1 MKKVLFL
8 SAALVFGLST
18 FAQFKP
24 AKVSEQ
30 FRNVKAIKPAH
41 AVQETMNFSTAANYS
56 VAPAPSKAQTE
67 VQIGNT
73 RYDLQSNASVQNR
86 IYLYEDGTVGATF
99 TFGLTET
106 AFADR
111 GTGYNYFDG
120 SAWGANPTAKIEL
133 NRSGWPSYAPL
144 GAGEIVVSHN
154 GSTGLLVNKR
164 SAKGTGT
171 WSQSVLV
178 GPACSNGTT
187 ALLWPRMI
195 TSGENTI
202 HIIACTDQATAPAVW
217 TYQGLA
223 LAIVYIRSTDGGV
236 TWDAPRILPGM
247 DSASIVTPYVAGF
260 GGDSYGWANPVGD
273 TIAFVVGDDW
283 KGLFYMK
290 STDGGTTWTKN
301 TVLDI
306 PVPTVFPTAKFCTTD
321 GYQAIA
327 LDKTGKAHIAF
338 GRTRVYM
345 SAATVDSSFYYP
357 YTDGLVYWNEDMPA
371 LDTTQLGD
379 LNGLNTAGQLIALM
393 EDYNGDTTINFP
405 TPAVS
410 GDLAFGKYFNSLS
423 SFPQIHVDADNN
435 LFISYSQCREDKIDA
450 NGTKLYRHL
459 FLYRD
464 IAGDVSNTDLTG
476 DIIHDYD
483 ECVFG
488 SMSQTSNDKI
498 HIVYQADDTP
508 GLAVRG
514 DETAYGDNFMYY
526 IAVDKIPTGVNE
538 NEASANMNIYPN
550 PTSEYSYINLNL
562 EKASK
567 VNVSITNLVGQEV
580 FNKEFGQLS
589 AGNHMLTVNV
599 NNLNS
604 GIYFFTVQSGNERIT
619 KKVIIK

>member
-30 FRNVKAIKPAH
+30 FRNVKAIKPAQ

-56 VAPAPSKAQTE
+56 VAPAPAKAINE

-86 IYLYEDGTVGATF
+86 IYLYDDGTIGASF

-154 GSTGLLVNKR
+154 GSTGLLINKR
-164 SAKGTGT
+164 AAKGTGT
-171 WSQSVLV
+171 WEQSVLV

-195 TSGENTI
+195 TSGNTV

-217 TYQGLA
+217 TYEGLA
-223 LAIVYIRSTDGGV
+223 LAIVYIRSTDGGA

-247 DSASIVTPYVAGF
+247 DSASIVSTYIAGF

-273 TIAFVVGDDW
+273 TVAFVVGDDW

-290 STDGGTTWTKN
+290 STDGGTTWTKT

-306 PVPTVFPTAKFCTTD
+306 PAPTVFPTAKFCTTD

-327 LDKTGKAHIAF
+327 LDKNGKAHIAF

-345 SAATVDSSFYYP
+345 SAASADSSFYYP
-357 YTDGLVYWNEDMPA
+357 YTDGLVYWNEDMPV
-371 LDTTQLGD
+371 LDTVQLGD
-379 LNGLNTAGQLIALM
+379 LNGLNNAGQLIGYM

-405 TPAVS
+405 TPAS
-410 GDLAFGKYFNSLS
+410 ADELAVGKYFNSLS
-423 SFPQIHVDADNN
+423 SFPQIHVDADDN

-459 FLYRD
+459 FLYKRVT
-464 IAGDVSNTDLTG
+464 GDTTNTDLTA

-488 SMSQTSNDKI
+488 SMSQTSNDRI
-498 HIVYQADDTP
+498 HIIYQADDTP

-514 DETAYGDNFMYY
+514 DETAYGDNFIYY
-526 IAVDKIPTGVNE
+526 VAVDKIETGVNE
-538 NEASANMNIYPN
+538 NEAAVNMNIYPN
-550 PTSEYSYINLNL
+550 PTSEYSYIDLNL
-562 EKASK
+562 QKASK
-567 VNVSITNLVGQEV
+567 VNVTITNLVGQEV

-604 GIYFFTVQSGNERIT
+604 GIYFYTVQSGNERIT

>member
-24 AKVSEQ
+24 AQVSEQ
-30 FRNVKAIKPAH
+30 FRNVKAVKPAH
-41 AVQETMNFSTAANYS
+41 AVQETMNFSTVANHS
-56 VAPAPSKAQTE
+56 VAPAPSKAISE

-73 RYDLQSNASVQNR
+73 RYDLQSNSSVQNR
-86 IYLYEDGTVGATF
+86 IFLFDDGTVGATF
-99 TFGLTET
+99 NFGLTET

-120 SAWGANPTAKIEL
+120 SAWGPNPTAKIEL
-133 NRSGWPSYAPL
+133 NRCGWPSYAPL

-154 GSTGLLVNKR
+154 GSTGLLINKR
-164 SAKGTGT
+164 DVKGTGAWT
-171 WSQSVLV
+171 QSVLV
-178 GPACSNGTT
+178 GPTTTGGTT

-195 TSGENTI
+195 TSGNTI
-202 HIIACTDQATAPAVW
+202 HIIACTDQATSG
-217 TYQGLA
+217 TYYYEGLA
-223 LAIVYIRSTDGGV
+223 LALVYIRSTDGGA

-247 DSASIVTPYVAGF
+247 DSASIVTTYNPGF
-260 GGDSYGWANPVGD
+260 GGDAYGFANPVGD
-273 TIAFVVGDDW
+273 TVAFIVGDSW
-283 KGLFYMK
+283 QGLFYMK
-290 STDGGTTWTKN
+290 STDGGTTWTKHS
-301 TVLDI
+301 VLD
-306 PVPTVFPTAKFCTTD
+306 VPAPTSFPTAKFCTTD

-327 LDKTGKAHIAF
+327 LDKNGKAHIAF

-345 SAATVDSSFYYP
+345 SVANKDSSFYYP

-379 LNGLNTAGQLIALM
+379 LNGLNTAGQLVGYM

-405 TPAVS
+405 TPAVA

-423 SFPQIHVDADNN
+423 SFPQIHVDADDN

-450 NGTKLYRHL
+450 NGTRLYRHL
-459 FLYRD
+459 FLYKD
-464 IAGDVSNTDLTG
+464 VAGDVTNTDLTA

-483 ECVFG
+483 ECIFG

-498 HIVYQADDTP
+498 HIIYQADDTP

-514 DETAYGDNFMYY
+514 DETAYGDNLIYY
-526 IAVDKIPTGVNE
+526 VAVDKIETGVNE
-538 NEASANMNIYPN
+538 NEAAANMNIYPN
-550 PTSEYSYINLNL
+550 PTSEYSYIDLNL
-562 EKASK
+562 QKASK
-567 VNVSITNLVGQEV
+567 VNVTITNLVGQEV

-604 GIYFFTVQSGNERIT
+604 GIYFYTVQSGNERIT